1 MRIMRTTSISRR
13 ALLRG
18 GSVIVGLPLLES
30 LRPRTALAA
39 TGPTP
44 IVTFFAPNSLP
55 LESLVPATV
64 GPGFELTPLLEPL
77 AALRD
82 DLVVVSGIT
91 GVGGP
96 DSHAAGTCAFATGLP
111 CTTLGAGGPSIER
124 VAAELSGSD
133 APFTSLAVSANDQ
146 ASYDSNG
153 HSSACFANVS
163 WSGPEQPVPAEK
175 DPALLFQRLFGDG
188 TPQAAIDAQ
197 KRAARR
203 HSVIDHVKG
212 ELDGLRARLGAGDR
226 ARVDAHLQAVREVE
240 QRIDVTVA
248 CDVPPPPAGY
258 PTDTWQTGY
267 DERARVLLD
276 LLALALSCGM
286 TRHASFMYH
295 DGGADDPGDV
305 AAGLPGR
312 QHSAAH
318 EGDRATMLQY
328 SRVHVQ
334 ALAYFL
340 EKLRQAPGSAGTLL
354 DDALVVFGT
363 ELGNGTDHTQFD
375 LPFVLAG
382 GAQGGLVTGRHVRF
396 EGEPLAALHFTL
408 LQRCGVPI
416 ESFAGTSQVLSS
428 L

>member
-1 MRIMRTTSISRR
+1 MSIMRSSFSRR

-18 GSVIVGLPLLES
+18 GSVLLGLPILEALL
-30 LRPRTALAA
+30 PRKAA
-39 TGPTP
+39 AASGPTP
-44 IVTFFAPNSLP
+44 IITFFAPNSLP
-55 LESLVPATV
+55 LEHFVPASV
-64 GPGFELTPLLEPL
+64 GSGFELTALLEPL
-77 AALRD
+77 VELRD
-82 DLVVVSGIT
+82 ELVVVSGIT

-96 DSHAAGTCAFATGLP
+96 DSHAAGTCAFATGLA
-111 CTTLGAGGPSIER
+111 CSTLGAGGPSIER
-124 VAAELSGSD
+124 VAAEASGSD
-133 APFTSLAVSANDQ
+133 APFTSLAVSANSQ
-146 ASYDSNG
+146 ASHDSNG

-163 WSGPEQPVPAEK
+163 WAGAEQPVPAEK

-197 KRAARR
+197 KRAMRR

-212 ELDGLRARLGAGDR
+212 ELDRLRPRLGTGDR
-226 ARVDAHLQAVREVE
+226 MRVDAHLQAVREVE

-248 CDVPPPPAGY
+248 CEVPPAPTGY
-258 PTDTWQTGY
+258 PTDTWTSGY

-295 DGGADDPGDV
+295 DGGADDPGD
-305 AAGLPGR
+305 AALGLPGR

-318 EGDRATMLQY
+318 DGDRDTMLQY
-328 SRVHVQ
+328 SLVHVR

-340 EKLRQAPGSAGTLL
+340 ERLRQAPGSTGTLL
-354 DDALVVFGT
+354 DDSLVMFGT

-382 GAQGGLVTGRHVRF
+382 RAGGGIETGRHVRF
-396 EGEPLAALHFTL
+396 EGEPLAALHYTL
-408 LQRCGVPI
+408 LSRCGVPI
-416 ESFAGTSQVLSS
+416 DSFAGTSQVLSA